1 MKGFYR
7 AGISV
12 WVAVVM
18 VASGLSLVACS
29 APAVIDPG
37 KDKRDRQE
45 MEQREKKSTQE
56 LDRALKK
63 TEPEQVDD
71 ERSH

>member
-1 MKGFYR
+1 MRGFYR
-7 AGISV
+7 AGVSV
-12 WVAVVM
+12 WLAVVM
-18 VASGLSLVACS
+18 VASGVSLVACS
-29 APAVIDPG
+29 APSVIDPG

-56 LDRALKK
+56 FDRALKK
-63 TEPEQVDD
+63 TEPDQVDD